1 MKSENVLLLHIN
13 ESGTVVYIAVNGRYK
28 GYIVISDEVKEDS
41 KEAIINLKK
50 SVNKGHNEIS
60 KEDIDDAFFRV
71 VMEGDKKKNR
81 HIDEYQRNL
90 VAWHEA
96 GHALVA
102 KLVSKDSI
110 PKVTI
115 IPSTSGA
122 GGVTFRVPEQES
134 LTSKEYLVNNVKI
147 AYGGR
152 IAEYLLLNNE
162 DKITTG
168 ASNDIKQA
176 TSTIRQLIEIY
187 GMSENIGMLN
197 TTMFDKISESEI
209 LNEAKNLS
217 KKIYNDTL
225 DLLTKN
231 KILLENIANKLIEK
245 ETIYEDELD
254 IIIGSSKY

>member
-1 MKSENVLLLHIN
+1 
-13 ESGTVVYIAVNGRYK
+13 
-28 GYIVISDEVKEDS
+28 
-41 KEAIINLKK
+41 
-50 SVNKGHNEIS
+50 
-60 KEDIDDAFFRV
+60 
-71 VMEGDKKKNR
+71 
-81 HIDEYQRNL
+81 
-90 VAWHEA
+90 
-96 GHALVA
+96 
-102 KLVSKDSI
+102 
-110 PKVTI
+110 
-115 IPSTSGA
+115 
-122 GGVTFRVPEQES
+122 
-134 LTSKEYLVNNVKI
+134 VNNVKI